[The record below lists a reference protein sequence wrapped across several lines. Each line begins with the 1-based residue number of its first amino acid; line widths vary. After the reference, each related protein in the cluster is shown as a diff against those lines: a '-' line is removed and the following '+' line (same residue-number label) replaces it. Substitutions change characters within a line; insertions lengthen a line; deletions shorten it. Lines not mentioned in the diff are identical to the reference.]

1 MQKDRLIELLEDQI
15 RSLKEQLEAAARREE
30 HGRLLICELTMQVRQ
45 LTESVHSLEEALTL
59 KNGKLKKQ
67 ENISR
72 GLGKL
77 ISNESEKQVPGKAE
91 AVRQTSPSRPCPSPK
106 ERGNNKSKRKE
117 HFELEEKVI
126 EVNPEHPLFSISLA
140 KFMGYRDSIRYV
152 YTPPKFE
159 KLVYRQNIYSLNGT
173 VFCGSAPQAPF
184 LNSNYDG
191 SFVAGL
197 CQLRYIYSMS
207 VERIIGFFRES
218 GFELEKPTAHHL
230 LGRAAEVLENLYRAL
245 RMAVLEDSYLCCD
258 ESYHKVLVEE
268 KNSKGKGVRQ
278 GYIWAAVAVKQ
289 KLILYLY
296 ENGSRSGKVLF
307 DLLSQ
312 YEGTVQ
318 SDAYSP
324 YRKLESDAY
333 PGIKRIACLQHVKR
347 KFLEVQE
354 EPDAQKIVELTN
366 KLYQK
371 EHEHCVGRQGWTDKD
386 NLRHRKRYAPQ
397 ILSEI
402 KRELLR
408 IKSKPDLLPKSEMAG
423 AVDYMLSQWE
433 AIKGIF
439 TEGYYYLDNNLVE
452 RYNRYIS
459 LSRRNSL
466 FFGSHKGAERGAL
479 FYSLACSCRMQGI
492 NTFEYITEVIN
503 KAAKLPPNT
512 DIKVYRNL
520 LPDKWKEN
528 RSRIETYRGDATS
541 IFFEGGDGIAE
552 TLT

>member
-1 MQKDRLIELLEDQI
+1 M
-15 RSLKEQLEAAARREE
+15 
-30 HGRLLICELTMQVRQ
+30 
-45 LTESVHSLEEALTL
+45 
-59 KNGKLKKQ
+59 
-67 ENISR
+67 
-72 GLGKL
+72 
-77 ISNESEKQVPGKAE
+77 
-91 AVRQTSPSRPCPSPK
+91 
-106 ERGNNKSKRKE
+106 
-117 HFELEEKVI
+117 
-126 EVNPEHPLFSISLA
+126 
-140 KFMGYRDSIRYV
+140 
-152 YTPPKFE
+152 
-159 KLVYRQNIYSLNGT
+159 
-173 VFCGSAPQAPF
+173 
-184 LNSNYDG
+184 
-191 SFVAGL
+191 
-197 CQLRYIYSMS
+197 
-207 VERIIGFFRES
+207 
-218 GFELEKPTAHHL
+218 
-230 LGRAAEVLENLYRAL
+230 
-245 RMAVLEDSYLCCD
+245 
-258 ESYHKVLVEE
+258 
-268 KNSKGKGVRQ
+268 
-278 GYIWAAVAVKQ
+278 
-289 KLILYLY
+289 
-296 ENGSRSGKVLF
+296 
-307 DLLSQ
+307 
-312 YEGTVQ
+312 
-318 SDAYSP
+318 
-324 YRKLESDAY
+324 
-333 PGIKRIACLQHVKR
+333 
-347 KFLEVQE
+347 
-354 EPDAQKIVELTN
+354 VELTN

-528 RSRIETYRGDATS
+528 RSRIET
-541 IFFEGGDGIAE
+541 
-552 TLT
+552 

>member
-1 MQKDRLIELLEDQI
+1 MSSGSFFLSLTHQKDRLIELLEDQI

-30 HGRLLICELTMQVRQ
+30 HGQLLICELTMQVRQ

-91 AVRQTSPSRPCPSPK
+91 AVRQTAPSRPCPSPK

-230 LGRAAEVLENLYRAL
+230 LGRAAEMLENLYRAL

-268 KNSKGKGVRQ
+268 KNSRGKGVRQ

-307 DLLSQ
+307 DLLSE

-528 RSRIETYRGDATS
+528 RSRIET
-541 IFFEGGDGIAE
+541 
-552 TLT
+552 

>member
-1 MQKDRLIELLEDQI
+1 MKKDRVIELLEEQN
-15 RSLKEQLEAAARREE
+15 RHFKEQIKAADKREQQSQ
-30 HGRLLICELTMQVRQ
+30 RLICELTSQVKQ
-45 LTESVHSLEEALTL
+45 LTDAVQSLEEALTL

-72 GLGKL
+72 SLSKL
-77 ISNESEKQVPGKAE
+77 ISNESEKQIPDKPQPASE
-91 AVRQTSPSRPCPSPK
+91 TAPSRPSASPK
-106 ERGNNKSKRKE
+106 ERGNNNSKRKE
-117 HFELEEKVI
+117 HFELEEKII
-126 EVNPEHPLFSISLA
+126 EVNPDHPLFSMSLA

-152 YTPPKFE
+152 YIPPKFI
-159 KLVYRQNIYSLNGT
+159 KYIYRQNIYSFNET
-173 VFCGSAPQAPF
+173 VFSGCAPAAPF
-184 LNSNYDG
+184 LNSQYDG

-207 VERIIGFFRES
+207 VERIVNFFREN

-230 LGRAAEVLENLYRAL
+230 LGKTAVLFENLYEAL
-245 RMAVLEDSYLCCD
+245 REVVLEDPYLCCD
-258 ESYHKVLVEE
+258 ETYHKVLVPE

-528 RSRIETYRGDATS
+528 RSRIET
-541 IFFEGGDGIAE
+541 
-552 TLT
+552 

>member
-1 MQKDRLIELLEDQI
+1 M
-15 RSLKEQLEAAARREE
+15 KEQLEAAARREE
-30 HGRLLICELTMQVRQ
+30 HGQLLICELTMQVRQ

-91 AVRQTSPSRPCPSPK
+91 AVRQTAPSRPCPSPK

-268 KNSKGKGVRQ
+268 KNSRGKGVRQ

-307 DLLSQ
+307 DLLSE

-520 LPDKWKEN
+520 LPDKWKE
-528 RSRIETYRGDATS
+528 IEVGLKHKEEIAYFYFLRGTASPRRVTDKV
-541 IFFEGGDGIAE
+541 
-552 TLT
+552 